1 MIGFWAV
8 ILMTVTWKE
17 RVKVAPPGIVPI
29 GKATKESTFC
39 KTPLSV
45 TEPGVS
51 IVPFGSGSVSCTL
64 VAAVF
69 PLFVIRIV

>member
-1 MIGFWAV
+1 MIGFWVV

-17 RVKVAPPGIVPI
+17 RVTVAPPGIVPI
-29 GKATKESTFC
+29 GKATSESTFC
-39 KTPLSV
+39 KTPFSV
-45 TEPGVS
+45 TVPGVN

-64 VAAVF
+64 LAAVF

>member
-29 GKATKESTFC
+29 GNATRESTFC
-39 KTPLSV
+39 KTPFSV
-45 TEPGVS
+45 TVPGFN
-51 IVPFGSGSVSCTL
+51 IVLFGSGSVSCTL
-64 VAAVF
+64 LAAVF

>member
-1 MIGFWAV
+1 M
-8 ILMTVTWKE
+8 
-17 RVKVAPPGIVPI
+17 KVAPPGIVPI
-29 GKATKESTFC
+29 GTETSESTFC

-45 TEPGVS
+45 TEPGVN
-51 IVPFGSGSVSCTL
+51 IVPFGSESVSCTL

>member
-1 MIGFWAV
+1 M
-8 ILMTVTWKE
+8 
-17 RVKVAPPGIVPI
+17 PI
-29 GKATKESTFC
+29 GKATRESTFC

-45 TEPGVS
+45 TEPGVN